1 MSLINLPDSLSKNSH
16 FSRYYRTWQ
25 KNPLSVVFIPLAQI
39 CREQGLLEEAKE
51 ICQRGLE
58 HHPESVSGRLML
70 SRILFDM
77 EEFTTARDMVEKIL
91 QDYPAQQEAKTLLE
105 KMKRCQPDYEN
116 NSELSS
122 LPEDDTEKVF
132 AKSLEPITN
141 LWENATMAKIY
152 ADQGETKIAL
162 QIVDRLLARNPS
174 HEMALKLKK
183 ELS

>member
-1 MSLINLPDSLSKNSH
+1 MSLINLPESLSKNSH

-39 CREQGLLEEAKE
+39 CREQGLLEEARE
-51 ICQRGLE
+51 ICARGLE

-77 EEFTTARDMVEKIL
+77 EEFMAARNIVEKIL

-105 KMKRCQPDYEN
+105 KMKRCQPHSEN
-116 NSELSS
+116 NQDSPSFAE
-122 LPEDDTEKVF
+122 ETEKVSS
-132 AKSLEPITN
+132 KSLESTTN
-141 LWENATMAKIY
+141 LWENITMAKIY
-152 ADQGETKIAL
+152 ADQGEIKIAR
-162 QIVDRLLARNPS
+162 QIIERLLARNPS
-174 HEMALKLKK
+174 HEMALKLKG